1 MLAGKGEGNEVA
13 QVHEEEC
20 IVIAIEKL
28 HRKKQLDS
36 RQREHLHSGKVVR
49 NDLPHIYYGIHPA
62 DRHARQR

>member
-1 MLAGKGEGNEVA
+1 MLARKGEANEVA
-13 QVHEEEC
+13 QVHEEC

-28 HRKKQLDS
+28 HRKKRLDS
-36 RQREHLHSGKVVR
+36 RQKGHLHSGKAVR